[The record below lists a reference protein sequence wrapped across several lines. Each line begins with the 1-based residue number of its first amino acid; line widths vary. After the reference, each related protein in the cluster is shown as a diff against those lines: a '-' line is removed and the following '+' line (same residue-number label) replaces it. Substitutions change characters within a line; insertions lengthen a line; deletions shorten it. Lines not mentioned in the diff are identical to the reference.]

1 MLSPETAGSIKVK
14 RTASSRPS
22 AVSRQ
27 LSAVKTQNSELRTL
41 RTTRRYTRPR
51 MSLAELTQ
59 PLAGSPAEE
68 QEGEKTMTIMEHLQE
83 LRLRLTVA
91 AGTIVALMIPGW
103 FLNDWLLG
111 ILRRPLEQSGVNSSN
126 LYYFAPADKFML
138 HLKITAVI
146 GVVAAL
152 PILLY
157 ETWAFISPGL
167 TKRERRNSIP
177 FVLLGLL
184 LFAAGAYTGY
194 RILPLAMAFLLGFTN
209 DSLTPLLDANKYL
222 SFIGIIVLIFG
233 ISFELPLVL
242 LFLCQ
247 LGIITSKWLVQKLR
261 YAIFIIFIFSMIIT
275 PGADPVS
282 PVVLGTIMTGLYFLA
297 ILLAKVIGK

>member
-1 MLSPETAGSIKVK
+1 
-14 RTASSRPS
+14 
-22 AVSRQ
+22 
-27 LSAVKTQNSELRTL
+27 
-41 RTTRRYTRPR
+41 

-59 PLAGSPAEE
+59 PLVGSPVEE

-83 LRLRLTVA
+83 LRLRLTVS

-138 HLKITAVI
+138 HLKITAI
-146 GVVAAL
+146 IAVVAAL

-177 FVLLGLL
+177 FVLLGLV
-184 LFAAGAYTGY
+184 LFAGGAYTGY